1 MRSMTGFGRG
11 RAQGEGF
18 QVEVD
23 LRTLNGRF
31 LEVRVRGLSDF
42 PLLLYRAEEKLR
54 HAFFRGTVEATVRLT
69 PSPQIGGKALNVEL
83 AKKYFADL
91 WALRAAV
98 CVEEKPSLSHLLALG
113 VFQET
118 RPDEE
123 ALWPAVEEALS
134 QAIGAAQIERAR
146 EGEALRQVLLREK
159 EALLGL
165 LAKAE
170 ELAKKDQELATERLR
185 ARVKELGTVDEGRL
199 CAEIALLLGRSDVRE
214 ELDRLQAHARRL
226 EELLFQDGA
235 VGKELEFLAQEI
247 GREAGTLAAK
257 AYGPELAQLALEMR
271 LAAERLREQA
281 RNVE

>member
-1 MRSMTGFGRG
+1 MTGFGRG
-11 RAQGEGF
+11 RAQGGGF

-54 HAFFRGTVEATVRLT
+54 AAFSRGTVEATVRLI
-69 PSPQIGGKALNVEL
+69 PSPQGGGKILNVEL
-83 AKKYFADL
+83 AKRYFAEL
-91 WALRAAV
+91 WALRSAI
-98 CVEEKPSLSHLLALG
+98 CVEEKPALSHLLTLG
-113 VFQET
+113 VFQEA

-134 QAIGAAQIERAR
+134 QAIGAAQAERAR
-146 EGEALRQVLLREK
+146 EGQALYQALSREK
-159 EALLGL
+159 DALFEL

-170 ELAKKDQELATERLR
+170 NLAKKDQNLAAERLR
-185 ARVKELGTVDEGRL
+185 ARAKELGMVDEGRL
-199 CAEIALLLGRSDVRE
+199 YAEIALLLGRSDVQE
-214 ELDRLQAHARRL
+214 ELDRLYAHARRL
-226 EELLFQDGA
+226 EELLSRDGS
-235 VGKELEFLAQEI
+235 VGKDLEFLAQEI
-247 GREAGTLAAK
+247 AREAGALAAK
-257 AYGPELAQLALEMR
+257 AYGPELAQVALEMR